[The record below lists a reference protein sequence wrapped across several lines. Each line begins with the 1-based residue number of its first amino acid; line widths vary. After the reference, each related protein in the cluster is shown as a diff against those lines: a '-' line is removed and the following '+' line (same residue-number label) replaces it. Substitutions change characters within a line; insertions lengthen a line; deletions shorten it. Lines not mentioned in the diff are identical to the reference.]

1 LVVKSNHDSINRFK
15 CWSTKSVCRY
25 IGIICNYFIKIS
37 AKNHN
42 PKNITIAVFKANV
55 KDLKKFK
62 IKELKTLDNAV
73 IEKKFNPTSINYI
86 SRSLDVPRETIRRNI
101 LSLVES
107 TDLIRSDKGL
117 YVSENW
123 IKKNIDKI
131 ISEVV
136 DFIGKSQDL
145 TNKIENKI

>member
-1 LVVKSNHDSINRFK
+1 MEL
-15 CWSTKSVCRY
+15 Y
-25 IGIICNYFIKIS
+25 ANYFIKIS